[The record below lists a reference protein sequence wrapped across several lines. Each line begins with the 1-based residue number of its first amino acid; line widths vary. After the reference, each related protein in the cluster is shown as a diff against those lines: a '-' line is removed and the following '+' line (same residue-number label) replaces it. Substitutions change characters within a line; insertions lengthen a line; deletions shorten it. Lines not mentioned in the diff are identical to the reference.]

1 MPVTQARLPGFQ
13 SAKSAR
19 WYQAL
24 IGPIQATGS
33 AGGFDSETGGVYVGF
48 GCLAQ
53 QGFPYALCRPASRR
67 RVGKERFPSEKI
79 ALRRAFFDGLT
90 RPIAGGYFQIGE
102 IKRHDG

>member
-33 AGGFDSETGGVYVGF
+33 AGGFD
-48 GCLAQ
+48 LAKRMYTKKRKTASGLIRRKSQ
-53 QGFPYALCRPASRR
+53 KNFLQGA
-67 RVGKERFPSEKI
+67 
-79 ALRRAFFDGLT
+79 RRAPSKPLDFTDIL
-90 RPIAGGYFQIGE
+90 P
-102 IKRHDG
+102 

>member
-33 AGGFDSETGGVYVGF
+33 AGGFDLSSKKANARQERVPITEFLFVIEYLCILCYNSSER
-48 GCLAQ
+48 Q
-53 QGFPYALCRPASRR
+53 
-67 RVGKERFPSEKI
+67 
-79 ALRRAFFDGLT
+79 DG
-90 RPIAGGYFQIGE
+90 E
-102 IKRHDG
+102 

>member
-33 AGGFDSETGGVYVGF
+33 AGGFDSSENRTNPLLPPKNDPLAYADLILNGDPEKYLKNVTGSHR
-48 GCLAQ
+48 L
-53 QGFPYALCRPASRR
+53 
-67 RVGKERFPSEKI
+67 
-79 ALRRAFFDGLT
+79 
-90 RPIAGGYFQIGE
+90 E
-102 IKRHDG
+102 I

>member
-33 AGGFDSETGGVYVGF
+33 AGGFDCIYRLINRQNTG
-48 GCLAQ
+48 
-53 QGFPYALCRPASRR
+53 
-67 RVGKERFPSEKI
+67 
-79 ALRRAFFDGLT
+79 
-90 RPIAGGYFQIGE
+90 
-102 IKRHDG
+102 

>member
-33 AGGFDSETGGVYVGF
+33 AGGFDFCF
-48 GCLAQ
+48 GIRCPVFLHFGTRQ
-53 QGFPYALCRPASRR
+53 YRLCRSMPRLR
-67 RVGKERFPSEKI
+67 EQERGHE
-79 ALRRAFFDGLT
+79 
-90 RPIAGGYFQIGE
+90 RPYFL
-102 IKRHDG
+102 